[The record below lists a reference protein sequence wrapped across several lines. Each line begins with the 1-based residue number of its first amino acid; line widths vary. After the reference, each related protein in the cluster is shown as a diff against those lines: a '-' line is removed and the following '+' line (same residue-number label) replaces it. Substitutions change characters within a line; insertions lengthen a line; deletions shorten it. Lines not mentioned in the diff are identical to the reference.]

1 MAEYQI
7 LTEDEQD
14 DIKVSFLRSQEKDKY
29 CHAINKERYT
39 AMLSVLEDGAWK
51 TRVEKLLAET
61 TGRLAEVDSI
71 IAATLP
77 QMPTQE
83 RIDAAIVR
91 LQAAPTS

>member
-1 MAEYQI
+1 MAEYLI

-14 DIKVSFLRSQEKDKY
+14 DIKVSFLRSQERDKY
-29 CHAINKERYT
+29 CHEINKERYA
-39 AMLSVLEDGAWK
+39 AMLQTLEDGTWK
-51 TRVEKLLAET
+51 TRVEKLHT
-61 TGRLAEVDSI
+61 DTVSRLVEVDSI

-91 LQAAPTS
+91 LQSAPTS